1 MVLKVDWI
9 QTTLEDHNIHRW
21 IWEDS
26 LYMKYVWSASK
37 TNIIKIINK
46 SNYFDKCK
54 SISTASH
61 LQFWS
66 YFAPQ
71 SSFAFNMTKQL
82 KLARSGSTSANI
94 CNFMKTEYSKVWD
107 KNFTIFKWLL
117 LQRVICRNFWGQ
129 GWHDKK
135 IARSRTH
142 IKSSSAI
149 TVCLAKKF
157 YIFKST
163 WQTYHT
169 GWQLS
174 LISFSLLTWAL
185 TLAPISGVTLH
196 QLKIFLDWFLCV
208 WFCLGSD

>member
-1 MVLKVDWI
+1 MLHICNLDHSLPPIIICIQHDKV
-9 QTTLEDHNIHRW
+9 
-21 IWEDS
+21 
-26 LYMKYVWSASK
+26 
-37 TNIIKIINK
+37 
-46 SNYFDKCK
+46 
-54 SISTASH
+54 
-61 LQFWS
+61 
-66 YFAPQ
+66 
-71 SSFAFNMTKQL
+71 L

-129 GWHDKK
+129 GWHDQK
-135 IARSRTH
+135 IARSGTH

-157 YIFKST
+157 YIFQFT

-169 GWQLS
+169 DWQLS

-185 TLAPISGVTLH
+185 TLAPISGVTFH
-196 QLKIFLDWFLCV
+196 HLDWFQSV
-208 WFCLGSD
+208 WFCDILIRKYNSTTTLRWIPPKSGNR